1 MKLPGFRTRTRTRPR
16 TRPRTVRAAL
26 GAVLA
31 TVLLALLPAP
41 AGAAPAATAT
51 GGWNKDGCVPAAAH
65 PRPVVLVHGTLA
77 GGTSNWLGLAPYLVA
92 RGYCVHSFDYGRL
105 PGVPLLG
112 GLAPIEESADELA
125 AEVDRVL
132 AASGASEVDLVGHS
146 QGGLMPRYYLK
157 HHPDAAGKV
166 NAFVAIAPSTNGTTL
181 LGLTRLLDLI
191 PALDRAIAENAPA
204 LFQQVAGS
212 AFLRELN
219 ADGYTVPG
227 VTYTVIATRYD
238 EVVTPYRSQ
247 FIDEPGVRNV
257 LLQDLCPLNIS
268 EHATIGLLDR
278 MAFHET
284 ANALDPAGAEPTT
297 CWSVFS

>member
-1 MKLPGFRTRTRTRPR
+1 MKLPGPRTRTRPR
-16 TRPRTVRAAL
+16 TARAAL
-26 GAVLA
+26 GALLA
-31 TVLLALLPAP
+31 AVLLALLPAP
-41 AGAAPAATAT
+41 AGAAPAASASAA
-51 GGWNKDGCVPAAAH
+51 GGWNKEGCVPAPAH
-65 PRPVVLVHGTLA
+65 PRPVVLVHGTFA
-77 GGTSNWLGLAPYLVA
+77 DGTTNWLGLAPYLAA

-125 AEVDRVL
+125 AQVDRVL

-181 LGLTRLLDLI
+181 LGLTKLLDLV
-191 PALDRAIAENAPA
+191 PALDRAIAGNAPA
-204 LFQQVAGS
+204 LAQQVAGS
-212 AFLRELN
+212 GFLRELN

-297 CWSVFS
+297 CWSFLS

>member
-1 MKLPGFRTRTRTRPR
+1 MKLPGFRTRVRPR
-16 TRPRTVRAAL
+16 TARVAL
-26 GAVLA
+26 GALLA
-31 TVLLALLPAP
+31 AVLLALLPAH

-51 GGWNKDGCVPAAAH
+51 GGWNKDDCVPAAAH

-132 AASGASEVDLVGHS
+132 AASGAAEVDLVGHS

-181 LGLTRLLDLI
+181 LGLTALLDLI

-204 LFQQVAGS
+204 LSQQVAGS

-227 VTYTVIATRYD
+227 VRYTVIATRYD

-268 EHATIGLLDR
+268 GHATIGLLDR

-297 CWSVFS
+297 CWSAFS